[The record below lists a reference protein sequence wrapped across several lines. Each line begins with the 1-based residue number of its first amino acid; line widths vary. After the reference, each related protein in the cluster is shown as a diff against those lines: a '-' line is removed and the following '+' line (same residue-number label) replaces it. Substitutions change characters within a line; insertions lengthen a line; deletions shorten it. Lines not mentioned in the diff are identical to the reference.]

1 MVSQRDHAEGE
12 PKKNLTD
19 DKEKFEKVVDELR
32 NVLAGLN
39 APQAEEPMPITPP
52 PADPIPSDD
61 PFLRSSPTLMP
72 PTMEPEKL
80 GEAAFRQAAG
90 LETPPPSDQDFWNG
104 NVLGWPTVTPE
115 AESPM
120 NEPEAPLAVPGET
133 PDVLPPPSVDDR
145 MWLDGHHD
153 SEIPQIFPSNP
164 EPELPPEPK
173 RRESAPVATPYDD
186 MMIPPAP
193 RPPSP
198 PNDEDVPPAGIIL
211 GSFGGSEEHHSP
223 YTASPDEGEEAPEP
237 SRTVLPANLKIPVP
251 GTLHQLPPTKKPKM
265 NEDTLEQMD
274 IHNASVFG
282 IACFF
287 PDGHEGEAD
296 EFIKKLKAALAASS
310 HSNLRFDA
318 ILLNPWTPGQV
329 NAHAWKKAASLS
341 GANFL
346 FVIAPRHDKELFK
359 DISRPGHKD
368 EIKTRL
374 VFLEQ
379 VPLRALYAD
388 LLADVLRSLNVKD

>member
-1 MVSQRDHAEGE
+1 MESQRDHAEGE
-12 PKKNLTD
+12 PPKKLTD
-19 DKEKFEKVVDELR
+19 DKQKFEKVVDELR

-39 APQAEEPMPITPP
+39 TPKADESIPIVPSP
-52 PADPIPSDD
+52 RDPVPDD
-61 PFLRSSPTLMP
+61 NPFLRSPSLMP
-72 PTMEPEKL
+72 PPMEPEKM

-104 NVLGWPTVTPE
+104 NVLGWPSTAPE
-115 AESPM
+115 ADEPM
-120 NEPEAPLAVPGET
+120 NQPEPQSAIPEET
-133 PDVLPPPSVDDR
+133 PDVLPPPSLDDR

-153 SEIPQIFPSNP
+153 PEIPQIFPSNAEP
-164 EPELPPEPK
+164 EPMIEPK
-173 RRESAPVATPYDD
+173 RRESAPVPAFDD

-198 PNDEDVPPAGIIL
+198 PEDEDVPPAGIIL
-211 GSFGGSEEHHSP
+211 GSFAGSDDHHMP
-223 YTASPDEGEEAPEP
+223 YTAAPDEGEEAPEP

-251 GTLHQLPPTKKPKM
+251 GTLHQIPPTKKSKM

-274 IHNASVFG
+274 IHHAAVFG

-287 PDGHEGEAD
+287 PEGHEGEAD
-296 EFIKKLKAALAASS
+296 EFIKKLKSALAASS
-310 HSNLRFDA
+310 HSDLRFDSV
-318 ILLNPWTPGQV
+318 LLNPWTPGQV

-346 FVIAPRHDKELFK
+346 FVIAPRQDKELFK
-359 DISRPGHKD
+359 DLSRLGHKD